1 LVEGTEEELHLN
13 AKMVIARRILLFH
26 TELMVATAKA
36 VIQNEAGIH
45 CRPSAHIIKN
55 VANYSGDMRV
65 VHPGEGESDLRSMLS
80 LMMLGLTCG
89 SEVNIE
95 VKGPDEKGQAARLVE
110 LFETHY
116 DFPQK
121 D

>member
-1 LVEGTEEELHLN
+1 
-13 AKMVIARRILLFH
+13 
-26 TELMVATAKA
+26 
-36 VIQNEAGIH
+36 
-45 CRPSAHIIKN
+45 
-55 VANYSGDMRV
+55 
-65 VHPGEGESDLRSMLS
+65 
-80 LMMLGLTCG
+80 
-89 SEVNIE
+89 